1 MSGARGIN
9 MQTQR
14 ARSDATRR
22 LSALLDEIEE
32 LSPRLSLADLQAA
45 ASRIRSMAPAAVQHK
60 NGSQRP
66 RCEEEPSSA
75 RVGVGNVVPQADGV
89 QLHLSNKSM
98 TGYAGVS
105 DERAK
110 GLKRPHHAIAGKVN
124 GRNVNLGYFATP
136 VEAAVAIAKYR
147 LEHPELSWKR
157 QTTCTQATSDEF
169 A

>member
-1 MSGARGIN
+1 

-14 ARSDATRR
+14 ARSDATRQ

-32 LSPRLSLADLQAA
+32 LSPRLSLAELQAA
-45 ASRIRSMAPAAVQHK
+45 ASRISSMAPAGVQHK
-60 NGSQRP
+60 NGSKRP
-66 RCEEEPSSA
+66 RCEQEPSSA

-89 QLHLSNKSM
+89 QLHLSNKSS

-110 GLKRPHHAIAGKVN
+110 GLTRPHHAIAGKVN
-124 GRNVNLGYFATP
+124 GRNVNLGYFAAP

-147 LEHPELSWKR
+147 LEHPELSWR
-157 QTTCTQATSDEF
+157 HQTTCARATSDEF